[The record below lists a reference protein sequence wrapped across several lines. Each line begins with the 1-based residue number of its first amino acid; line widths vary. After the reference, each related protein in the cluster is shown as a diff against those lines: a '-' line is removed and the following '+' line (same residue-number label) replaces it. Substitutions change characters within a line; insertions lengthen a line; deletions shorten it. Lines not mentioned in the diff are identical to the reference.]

1 MMETV
6 AKRSDARS
14 TRERRP
20 RRTREEARAHI
31 IETTTELVRTRSY
44 AQLSIGEI
52 MDAAGI
58 GRTLFYRY
66 FDDLPDLLARAS
78 GEAIEELYAAEV
90 ELEETYRDDPAKAV
104 HFAIE
109 AAVTVY
115 SKHGPL
121 LRALAEAATVDLRI
135 ATAQRAFRGRF
146 DKLVTQVLSR
156 LSDAGVPRVADVGE
170 TARALN
176 LLNTSYLLDAFGDKP
191 RISPEIAVQTLTE
204 IWLGVVGPVRSQ

>member
-1 MMETV
+1 METGV
-6 AKRSDARS
+6 KRSDSATARR
-14 TRERRP
+14 TRT

-66 FDDLPDLLARAS
+66 FDDLGDLLARAS

-90 ELEETYRDDPAKAV
+90 ELQETYRADPRRRSSSRSRPPSPSTAR
-104 HFAIE
+104 
-109 AAVTVY
+109 
-115 SKHGPL
+115 HGPL
-121 LRALAEAATVDLRI
+121 LRALTEAATVDLRI
-135 ATAQRAFRGRF
+135 AAAQRAFYDRF
-146 DKLVTQVLSR
+146 DKLVARVLSDR
-156 LSDAGVPRVADVGE
+156 SETAANPIADVEE

-176 LLNTSYLLDAFGDKP
+176 LLNTSYLLDAFGNKP
-191 RISPEIAVQTLTE
+191 RIEPEVAVRTLTE
-204 IWLGVVGPVRSQ
+204 IWLRAWSSR